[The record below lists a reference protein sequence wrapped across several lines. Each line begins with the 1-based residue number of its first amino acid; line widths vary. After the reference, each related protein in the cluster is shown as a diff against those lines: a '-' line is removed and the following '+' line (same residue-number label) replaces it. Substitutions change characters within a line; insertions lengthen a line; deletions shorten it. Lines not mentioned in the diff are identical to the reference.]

1 MTQAPHCTTMTQVIA
16 APPRLLMV
24 GPQHHGVVQYAIDV
38 ADAVV
43 ATDPRAERLDA
54 QTPSDAVHL
63 LDGVDR
69 AHVHVTDRLFGRS
82 PEEAAE
88 AVERLADATELT
100 VTLHDIPQT
109 SDGRMLD
116 RRIAAYA
123 RFIAAAHATAVNS
136 RHEQALAEEFLGVSA
151 SVVPYAIPLGSR
163 IASAPATVDDA
174 SQPGAARPLTVLIA
188 GFIYPGKG
196 HAAAIQAASRAAE
209 DLRATGHPIADVVV
223 RAIGAPSAGHEDD
236 VLDLEA
242 EARAAEVSFEVTG
255 YLDDAAFAAQISLPG
270 IPLAAHGHVSASRS
284 MLDWVEA
291 GRRPLVVDSR
301 YAAEMEQLR
310 PETMVRYDP
319 STLHTELAAAWL
331 DPSRTRLPAGRS
343 LRPALPDTASAYL
356 DWWGATAGT
365 GRHRPPTL

>member
-1 MTQAPHCTTMTQVIA
+1 LTRAPHCTTMTQVIA

-43 ATDPRAERLDA
+43 HADPRAERMYA
-54 QTPSDAVHL
+54 STPADAVLL

-82 PEEAAE
+82 PEEAAD

-100 VTLHDIPQT
+100 VTLHDVPQT

-151 SVVPYAIPLGSR
+151 ATVPHAIPLGSR
-163 IASAPATVDDA
+163 IGTAAVSADDA
-174 SQPGAARPLTVLIA
+174 SLPGPRPLTVLIA

-196 HAAAIQAASRAAE
+196 HSSAIQAASRAAE
-209 DLRATGHPIADVVV
+209 VLRATGHQVADVVV

-242 EARAAEVSFEVTG
+242 EARAAEVWFEVTG
-255 YLDDAAFAAQISLPG
+255 YLDDAAFTAQISRPG

-301 YAAEMEQLR
+301 YAAEMDQLR

-319 STLHTELAAAWL
+319 STLHAELAAAWL

-343 LRPALPDTASAYL
+343 LRPALPDTAGAYL

>member
-1 MTQAPHCTTMTQVIA
+1 LTRDPGCTTMTQVIA

-24 GPQHHGVVQYAIDV
+24 GPAHHGVVQYAIDV
-38 ADAVV
+38 ARAAVV
-43 ATDPRAERLDA
+43 LDPRASRVDA
-54 QTPSDAVHL
+54 PTPADAVHL
-63 LDGVDR
+63 LDQVDR

-88 AVERLADATELT
+88 TVEHLAGLTELT
-100 VTLHDIPQT
+100 VTLHDVPQT

-123 RFIAAAHATAVNS
+123 RFIQAARATAVNS
-136 RHEQALAEEFLGVSA
+136 HHEQSLIEEFLGLGTA
-151 SVVPYAIPLGSR
+151 TVPHAIPLGSR
-163 IASAPATVDDA
+163 IASAPMVVDEA
-174 SQPGAARPLTVLIA
+174 SREGAARPLAVLIA

-196 HAAAIQAASRAAE
+196 HSAAIQAASRAAD
-209 DLRATGHPIADVVV
+209 DLRAGGHPVGEVVV
-223 RAIGAPSAGHEDD
+223 RAIGGPSAGHEDD
-236 VLDLEA
+236 VLALEA
-242 EARAAEVSFEVTG
+242 EARAVGVSFEVTG
-255 YLDDAAFAAQISLPG
+255 YLDDVAFGAQISHPG

-301 YAAEMEQLR
+301 YAAEMERLR

-343 LRPALPDTASAYL
+343 LRPALPDTAQAYL
-356 DWWGATAGT
+356 DWWAG
-365 GRHRPPTL
+365 R

>member
-1 MTQAPHCTTMTQVIA
+1 MTQAPHCTNMTQVIA

-43 ATDPRAERLDA
+43 AADPRADRVYA
-54 QTPSDAVHL
+54 STPADAVHL

-82 PEEAAE
+82 PEEAAD
-88 AVERLADATELT
+88 AVERLADVTSLT
-100 VTLHDIPQT
+100 VTLHDVPQT
-109 SDGRMLD
+109 SDGRMLE

-123 RFIAAAHATAVNS
+123 RFIAAAHATVVNS
-136 RHEQALAEEFLGVSA
+136 RHEQALAEEFLGVSPA
-151 SVVPYAIPLGSR
+151 TVPHAIPLGSR
-163 IASAPATVDDA
+163 VGAAVVTADDA
-174 SQPGAARPLTVLIA
+174 SPPGATRPLTVLIA

-196 HAAAIQAASRAAE
+196 HSSAIQAAARAAE
-209 DLRATGHPIADVVV
+209 ELRATGHPVADVVV

-242 EARAAEVSFEVTG
+242 EARALTVSFEVTG
-255 YLDDAAFAAQISLPG
+255 YLDDEAFAAQISRPG

-331 DPSRTRLPAGRS
+331 DPSRTRLPAGRD
-343 LRPALPDTASAYL
+343 LRPSLPDSASAYL
-356 DWWGATAGT
+356 DWWG
-365 GRHRPPTL
+365 GR